1 MKEGARGSAT
11 GLVLRGVCGCV
22 CVCVC
27 VYVYVCVCVCVC
39 VCHLHGRVGGLEH
52 DEQRLDAAALA
63 HALPALVVLR
73 HVAEHQR
80 RVPPHLQE

>member
-1 MKEGARGSAT
+1 
-11 GLVLRGVCGCV
+11 
-22 CVCVC
+22 
-27 VYVYVCVCVCVC
+27 